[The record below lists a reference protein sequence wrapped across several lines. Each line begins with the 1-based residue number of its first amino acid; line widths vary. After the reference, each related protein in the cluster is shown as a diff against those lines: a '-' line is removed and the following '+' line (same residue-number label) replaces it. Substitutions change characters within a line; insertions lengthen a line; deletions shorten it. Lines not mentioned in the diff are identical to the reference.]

1 MTVPGADSVL
11 VRHGD
16 VGVKSSGVQKR
27 MESKLRDNLAAM
39 LERDEVDGDVER
51 EWGRVIVRTHETD
64 DPESAADRACDA
76 AVHTFG
82 VVSASPAR
90 IVEPELDTICE
101 TLADIAP
108 EVYTGGTFAIDARRS
123 GDVHDFTSHDV
134 NQDGGTAVWH
144 AVEDD
149 FEPAVDLDDPDV
161 TFYIEVREDEA
172 FVFTE
177 KRDGPGGLPL
187 GTQAPLVALISG
199 GIDSPVAAWLAMK
212 RGSPVIPLYLDL
224 GDYGGP
230 DHRARAELTAS
241 SLQEWAPGFDLR
253 MRVAPAG
260 PAVERLG
267 REVGRTRM
275 LSFRRFMYRVAE
287 HVADA
292 EGAVG
297 IVTGEAIGQKS
308 SQTATNLGVVSDAT
322 HLPIHRPL
330 VALDKQE
337 IIAKARELGTYRD
350 ATIDAGCNRLAPG
363 QPLTAADRESI
374 VLDEPDDLLEMA
386 TAIAADVEVVGD
398 DTTQADS
405 GVVQ

>member
-27 MESKLRDNLAAM
+27 MEGRLRDNLQAM
-39 LERDEVDGDVER
+39 LERDDIEGLVER
-51 EWGRVIVRTHETD
+51 EWGRVIVRTD
-64 DPESAADRACDA
+64 DAENPGQTADA
-76 AVHTFG
+76 ACGAATRTFG
-82 VVSASPAR
+82 VVSASSAR
-90 IVEPELDTICE
+90 TVDPDFDTICE
-101 TLADIAP
+101 TLAEIAP
-108 EVYTGGTFAIDARRS
+108 DVYTGGAFAVDARRS

-134 NQDGGTAVWH
+134 NQDGGAAVWH
-144 AVEDD
+144 AVADD
-149 FEPAVDLDDPDV
+149 FEPEVDLDDPDV

-172 FVFTE
+172 FIFTE

-212 RGSPVIPLYLDL
+212 RGSPVVPLYLDL

-230 DHRARAELTAS
+230 DHRARAELTAEH
-241 SLQEWAPGFDLR
+241 LQEWAPGFDLR

-260 PAVERLG
+260 PAVKRLG
-267 REVGRTRM
+267 AEVGKTRM

-287 HVADA
+287 HVAER

-308 SQTATNLGVVSDAT
+308 SQTATNLGVVSDAAS
-322 HLPIHRPL
+322 LPIHRPL
-330 VALDKQE
+330 LVLDKQE

-374 VLDEPDDLLEMA
+374 MLDEPEDLFEMA
-386 TAIAADVEVVGD
+386 RDIAEDVEVVG
-398 DTTQADS
+398 ADEDVADAEVS
-405 GVVQ
+405 R

>member
-1 MTVPGADSVL
+1 MTVPGADSVV

-27 MESKLRDNLAAM
+27 MESVLRDNLAAAM
-39 LERDEVDGDVER
+39 ERDGVQGSVER
-51 EWGRVIVRTHETD
+51 EWGRVIVRTRDSDGPSE
-64 DPESAADRACDA
+64 AADGACDA

-90 IVEPELDTICE
+90 TVEPDFDVICD
-101 TLADIAP
+101 TLAEIAP
-108 EVYTGGTFAIDARRS
+108 VMYTEGAFAVDARRS

-134 NQDGGTAVWH
+134 NEEGGAAVWH
-144 AVEDD
+144 AVEDV
-149 FEPAVDLDDPDV
+149 FQPEVDLDDPDV
-161 TFYIEVREDEA
+161 TFYVEVREDEA
-172 FVFTE
+172 FIFTE
-177 KRDGPGGLPL
+177 KREGPGGLPL

-224 GDYGGP
+224 GNYGGP
-230 DHRARAELTAS
+230 DHRARAELTAEH
-241 SLQEWAPGFDLR
+241 LERWAPGFDLR

-267 REVGRTRM
+267 REVGKTRM

-287 HVADA
+287 HVAEA

-330 VALDKQE
+330 LALDKQE

-374 VLDEPDDLLEMA
+374 MLDEPDDLFEMA
-386 TAIAADVEVVGD
+386 REVAEGVEVGGASD
-398 DTTQADS
+398 DQPNS
-405 GVVQ
+405 EVVQ